1 MTSLGLDQPLSSPV
15 SFTPMK
21 RGQRTLKGK
30 PGHHVDRVGAAD
42 ADGDHAQAAGVGG
55 VAVGADHHAAG
66 EGVVLE
72 HHLVDDA
79 GARLPEADAVLGR
92 HDSRKSYTSA
102 LFSSVGQVLDLG
114 ADLGLDEVV
123 AVHGGGHG
131 HLVGSPAVMNCSSAI
146 WAVASC
152 IGHAVGVGSE
162 SSLYNVVVMDVPLL
176 TESGMDGLAGVV
188 VVDVDPEVAIARLVK
203 HRGFDEVDAR
213 NRVAAQ
219 ASREDRRKLADWV
232 IDNSGDQ
239 ASLVVAIDELWADI
253 HGRHSG
259 GERSD
264 ATLRY
269 GSRP

>member
-1 MTSLGLDQPLSSPV
+1 MLLVGLTGGIGSGKSTVAALLV
-15 SFTPMK
+15 E
-21 RGQRTLKGK
+21 RG
-30 PGHHVDRVGAAD
+30 
-42 ADGDHAQAAGVGG
+42 
-55 VAVGADHHAAG
+55 AV
-66 EGVVLE
+66 
-72 HHLVDDA
+72 LVD
-79 GARLPEADAVLGR
+79 ADAVVHELQAPGQPVLEAMVER
-92 HDSRKSYTSA
+92 FGDAILNDDGTLDRAAVAQQVFGDEAA
-102 LFSSVGQVLDLG
+102 L
-114 ADLGLDEVV
+114 ADLN
-123 AVHGGGHG
+123 AIVH
-131 HLVGSPAVMNCSSAI
+131 PAVRTELANRVLAQ
-146 WAVASC
+146 ADTD
-152 IGHAVGVGSE
+152 
-162 SSLYNVVVMDVPLL
+162 NVVVMDVPLL

-188 VVDVDPEVAIARLVK
+188 VVDVDHEVAIARLVK

>member
-1 MTSLGLDQPLSSPV
+1 MLLVGLTGGIGSGKSTVAALLV
-15 SFTPMK
+15 E
-21 RGQRTLKGK
+21 RG
-30 PGHHVDRVGAAD
+30 
-42 ADGDHAQAAGVGG
+42 
-55 VAVGADHHAAG
+55 AV
-66 EGVVLE
+66 
-72 HHLVDDA
+72 LVD
-79 GARLPEADAVLGR
+79 ADAVVHELQAPGQPVLEAMVER
-92 HDSRKSYTSA
+92 FGDAILNDDGTLDRAAVAQQVFGDEAA
-102 LFSSVGQVLDLG
+102 L
-114 ADLGLDEVV
+114 ADLN
-123 AVHGGGHG
+123 AIVH
-131 HLVGSPAVMNCSSAI
+131 PAVRTELANLVLAQ
-146 WAVASC
+146 ADTD
-152 IGHAVGVGSE
+152 
-162 SSLYNVVVMDVPLL
+162 NVVVMDVPLL

-188 VVDVDPEVAIARLVK
+188 VVDVDHEVAIARLVK